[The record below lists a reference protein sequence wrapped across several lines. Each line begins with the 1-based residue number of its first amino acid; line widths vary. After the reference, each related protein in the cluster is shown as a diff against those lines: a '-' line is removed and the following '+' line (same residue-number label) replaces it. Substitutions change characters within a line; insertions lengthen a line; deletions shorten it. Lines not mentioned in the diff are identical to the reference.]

1 MGVVSPIGNSCS
13 KFLQSLKSGKNGISY
28 ISSFNTD
35 KFSVKIAGEVDI
47 DLNNLIDKKEQ
58 NRIDR
63 FTALTIFASHEAI
76 NNSNI
81 LNSTINKNRIGVI
94 IGSGIGGIST
104 FEAQHKL
111 LLKNPKLYSLKVT
124 EFTAEIAKIKKI
136 RQLLRR
142 FQTKFAR
149 KRLAILE
156 GRDMGIL
163 FPNADVK
170 IFFKCSLKVAA
181 RRRLKEYKKLNR
193 RITLKKVE
201 RAIRIRNHVDST
213 RKFSP
218 LRIPQGAVIVDT
230 SKINKKQ
237 MFGKIFKI
245 VESKL
250 LLKYGRNYKA
260 R

>member
-1 MGVVSPIGNSCS
+1 MR
-13 KFLQSLKSGKNGISY
+13 LKSKVKLLVTCDSGAGAGKTTAAKYVSKKFGLALLTSGLLYRYVAYRLIVSKKTTNNIS
-28 ISSFNTD
+28 FL
-35 KFSVKIAGEVDI
+35 KKIT
-47 DLNNLIDKKEQ
+47 K
-58 NRIDR
+58 
-63 FTALTIFASHEAI
+63 
-76 NNSNI
+76 NI
-81 LNSTINKNRIGVI
+81 
-94 IGSGIGGIST
+94 
-104 FEAQHKL
+104 KL
-111 LLKNPKLYSLKVT
+111 SLLKNPKLYSLKVT

-193 RITLKKVE
+193 RITLKKVK
-201 RAIRIRNHVDST
+201 RAIRIRNHIDST

-218 LRIPQGAVIVDT
+218 LRIPLGAVIVDT

>member
-1 MGVVSPIGNSCS
+1 MR
-13 KFLQSLKSGKNGISY
+13 LKSKVKLLVTCDSGAGAGKTTAAKYVSKKFGLALLTSGLLYRYVAYRLIVSKKTTNNIS
-28 ISSFNTD
+28 FL
-35 KFSVKIAGEVDI
+35 KKIT
-47 DLNNLIDKKEQ
+47 K
-58 NRIDR
+58 
-63 FTALTIFASHEAI
+63 
-76 NNSNI
+76 NI
-81 LNSTINKNRIGVI
+81 
-94 IGSGIGGIST
+94 
-104 FEAQHKL
+104 KL
-111 LLKNPKLYSLKVT
+111 SLLKNPKLYSLKVT

-142 FQTKFAR
+142 FQAKFAR

-218 LRIPQGAVIVDT
+218 LRIPRGAVIVDT